1 MATLDPFDL
10 ALPRT
15 TGECHIGL
23 YQPIFDRILLTV
35 RDIEHARNIAL
46 IASNRYPLFLVNL
59 MSADNYTQSNQ
70 YTTNPEKIIDNNS
83 CDNWTLP
90 AKQIVPTEMSNYAN
104 FIVNAERL
112 LPVWGPYD
120 SDLPE
125 EKQYLHVC
133 WYYLK
138 LLDSIATNNIRGRRI
153 KEFMLDIFDIQRNQS
168 DMIVQNL
175 KKQVIAELYL
185 CKDIDSTKISIEN
198 ILDKA
203 RHDLIF

>member
-1 MATLDPFDL
+1 MAPLEPFDIG
-10 ALPRT
+10 LPAAP
-15 TGECHIGL
+15 GDCHIGL
-23 YQPIFDRILLTV
+23 YQPVLDRILLTV
-35 RDIEHARNIAL
+35 RDIGHARDIAL

-59 MSADNYTQSNQ
+59 VSADNYTQSNQ
-70 YTTNPEKIIDNNS
+70 YTTNFEKIIDNIS

-90 AKQIVPTEMSNYAN
+90 AKQIIPTEMSNYAN
-104 FIVNAERL
+104 FIVNAEHL
-112 LPVWGPYD
+112 VPVWRHYD
-120 SDLPE
+120 SELPD
-125 EKQYLHVC
+125 EKHYLHVC

-185 CKDIDSTKISIEN
+185 CKDINFTKISIEN